1 MTRCSFKINILS
13 REKYFQHIVHLP
25 SINIRET
32 SKHVILVYRAKNVGE
47 NIAWDLTENGHPCRE
62 SVFRWYAELFY
73 FNPRSPQKGRRR
85 NDPVGHLTQ
94 LLWPDSV
101 ELGCGTAV
109 SARYLCFLC

>member
-1 MTRCSFKINILS
+1 MF
-13 REKYFQHIVHLP
+13 EKLQNTF
-25 SINIRET
+25 
-32 SKHVILVYRAKNVGE
+32 LVYRSKNVGE

-109 SARYLCFLC
+109 SILYSSFFKLKYSLKNLI